1 MHAVVS
7 KTDYLSRGI
16 SRGTFLRWLRKT
28 HGWIGLWGAVL
39 GLLFGSTGFL
49 LNHRSAMKISAAEYE
64 KSEIEL
70 ALPQPIPANA
80 EALAG
85 WLQTQLAIKQAP
97 LKVAS
102 EPPKQVT
109 WAGKQISQPAL
120 WKVDFHNPQHSF
132 TAEYWVGNNF
142 VTVKR
147 QDANVFAFLTRL
159 HKGVGM
165 STGWILLADSLAGSL
180 ILLSI
185 TGVLLWTKMRGS
197 RLTMACLMGLSSLLA
212 VYFALTAIA

>member
-1 MHAVVS
+1 MQVALQNS
-7 KTDYLSRGI
+7 PLKNTAI
-16 SRGTFLRWLRKT
+16 SRGAFLRWLRKA
-28 HGWIGLWGAVL
+28 HGWIGLWGAML

-49 LNHRSAMKISAAEYE
+49 LNHRAAMKISAAEYE

-70 ALPQPIPANA
+70 ALPQPVPANA
-80 EALAG
+80 EALGA
-85 WLQTQLAIKQAP
+85 WLQSKLVIKQAP

-102 EPPKQVT
+102 EPAKQVT
-109 WAGKQISQPAL
+109 WAGKQVEQPAF
-120 WKVDFHNPQHSF
+120 WKVDFHNPKQSF
-132 TAEYWVGNNF
+132 TAEYWVGNSF

-159 HKGVGM
+159 HKGVGLGA
-165 STGWILLADSLAGSL
+165 GWILLADSLAGSL

-212 VYFALTAIA
+212 VYFALSAI

>member
-1 MHAVVS
+1 MQVALQNFPL
-7 KTDYLSRGI
+7 KNTAI

-28 HGWIGLWGAVL
+28 HGWIGLWGAML

-49 LNHRSAMKISAAEYE
+49 LNHRAAMKISAAEYE

-70 ALPQPIPANA
+70 ALPQPVPANA
-80 EALAG
+80 EALGA
-85 WLQTQLAIKQAP
+85 WLQSKLVIKQAP

-102 EPPKQVT
+102 EPAKQVT
-109 WAGKQISQPAL
+109 WAGKQVEQPAF
-120 WKVDFHNPQHSF
+120 WKVDFHNPKQSF
-132 TAEYWVGNNF
+132 TAEYWVGNSF

-159 HKGVGM
+159 HKGVGLGA
-165 STGWILLADSLAGSL
+165 GWILLADSLAGSL

-212 VYFALTAIA
+212 VYFALSAI